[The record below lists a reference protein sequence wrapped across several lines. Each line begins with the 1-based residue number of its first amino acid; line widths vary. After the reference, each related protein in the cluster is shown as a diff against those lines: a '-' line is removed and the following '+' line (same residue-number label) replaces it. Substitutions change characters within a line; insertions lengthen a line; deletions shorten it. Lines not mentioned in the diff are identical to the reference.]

1 MSMKTSYHDIVK
13 LCRTFFDSPDIDQ
26 YVAQKIC
33 SEHIVDLIGH
43 MILLY
48 IGKLLKTYEKLEEMT
63 MCMGDFYENACWG
76 E

>member
-1 MSMKTSYHDIVK
+1 MSTTTSYHDIAK

-26 YVAQKIC
+26 YIAQKIC
-33 SEHIVDLIGH
+33 SEHITALVES

-48 IGKLLKTYEKLEEMT
+48 IGKLLRTYERLEEMT
-63 MCMGDFYENACWG
+63 RCIGDFYENVCWG

>member
-1 MSMKTSYHDIVK
+1 MSTATSYFDIVK

-33 SEHIVDLIGH
+33 NEHITTLVES

-48 IGKLLKTYEKLEEMT
+48 IGKLLRTYERLEEMT
-63 MCMGDFYENACWG
+63 SCLGDFYENVCWG